1 VGRFESTAPWYA
13 RYRPR
18 YPAEL
23 IERLVAAA
31 GLDRDSRVLDLGA
44 GPGHVAS
51 AIAGHVGEVVAVD
64 VEAGMLAQIEEPNV
78 RTIVGPA
85 EAVDPSWGRFD
96 LVTAGRSFHWFDA
109 DVLFARLPL
118 VTDQLAL
125 LGDSITQSDVQS
137 RVLAIAT
144 ELLGEDPPKRPA
156 RRYRELLAA
165 SPFSEVEEIDVTSER
180 TWTADSLIG
189 LAYST
194 SVASPARLGSQQ
206 AAFERRVRET
216 FGDVEYRDR
225 VSVSAVL
232 GRRGDHRLEP

>member
-31 GLDRDSRVLDLGA
+31 GLDGSSRVLDLGA

-51 AIAGHVGEVVAVD
+51 TIAGHVGEVVAVD
-64 VEAGMLAQIEEPNV
+64 LEAEMLAQIDQPNV
-78 RTIVGPA
+78 RTVVGPA
-85 EAVDPSWGRFD
+85 EAVDASWGRFD

-109 DVLFARLPL
+109 EVMFAHLPL
-118 VTDQLAL
+118 ITYQLAL
-125 LGDSITQSDVQS
+125 LGDSITDSNAQS

-144 ELLGEDPPKRPA
+144 EVLGEEPPKP
-156 RRYRELLAA
+156 RRRFYRELLAG
-165 SPFSEVEEIDVTSER
+165 SPFSDVEEIDVIVER

-194 SVASPARLGSQQ
+194 SVASPERLGAQQ
-206 AAFERRVRET
+206 EAFERRVRET
-216 FGDVEYRDR
+216 FGDAEYNDR

-232 GRRGDHRLEP
+232 GRRSDQ

>member
-1 VGRFESTAPWYA
+1 MGRFESTAPWYA

-31 GLDRDSRVLDLGA
+31 GLDRNSRVLDLGA

-78 RTIVGPA
+78 RTVVGPA
-85 EAVDPSWGRFD
+85 EDVDPSWGRFD
-96 LVTAGRSFHWFDA
+96 LATAGRSFHWFDA
-109 DVLFARLPL
+109 ELMFARLPL
-118 VTDQLAL
+118 VTSRLAL
-125 LGDSITQSDVQS
+125 LGDSITESDAQS

-144 ELLGEDPPKRPA
+144 ELLGEEPPRRPA

-165 SPFSEVEEIDVTSER
+165 SPFSDVEEIDVVAER

-194 SVASPARLGSQQ
+194 SVASPARLGAQRDE
-206 AAFERRVRET
+206 FERRVRNT
-216 FGDVEYRDR
+216 FGDAEYRDR

-232 GRRGDHRLEP
+232 GRRRDQ

>member
-1 VGRFESTAPWYA
+1 MGRFESTAPWYA

-31 GLDRDSRVLDLGA
+31 GLDGASRVLDLGA

-64 VEAGMLAQIEEPNV
+64 VEAGMLAQIGEPNV
-78 RTIVGPA
+78 RTVVGPV
-85 EAVDPSWGRFD
+85 EDVDASWGRFD

-109 DVLFARLPL
+109 DVMFARLPL

-125 LGDSITQSDVQS
+125 LGDSITQSDAQS

-144 ELLGEDPPKRPA
+144 ELA
-156 RRYRELLAA
+156 
-165 SPFSEVEEIDVTSER
+165 
-180 TWTADSLIG
+180 TA
-189 LAYST
+189 
-194 SVASPARLGSQQ
+194 
-206 AAFERRVRET
+206 
-216 FGDVEYRDR
+216 
-225 VSVSAVL
+225 
-232 GRRGDHRLEP
+232 